1 MFLILF
7 KYKIKIMEK
16 PINISKIINNINKYR
31 QQNKSNNTKVYPYY
45 INITNAIINGL
56 SIKYF
61 INLSFYA
68 LMFSYL
74 TQAYKLVDVLIPIN
88 ICNVIIYTLVIIID
102 SKGVI
107 LDTLGN
113 NKFKKLSKDTR
124 SKIINN
130 DEDIS
135 KYYIFSSL
143 IYYLFIL
150 IITLIINHNIQKTDQ
165 DYLSLFGLNLLL
177 FIGFILV
184 SRINIFTTQKE
195 EFYIILYI
203 SLLFTLTY
211 ILNN

>member
-1 MFLILF
+1 M
-7 KYKIKIMEK
+7 KNS
-16 PINISKIINNINKYR
+16 INISKIINNIKKYR
-31 QQNKSNNTKVYPYY
+31 QQNESNFAKVYPYY
-45 INITNAIINGL
+45 INITNAITNGL

-68 LMFSYL
+68 LIFSYL
-74 TQAYKLVDVLIPIN
+74 TQAFKLVDILIPIN

-102 SKGVI
+102 SNGVI

-113 NKFKKLSKDTR
+113 SSFKKLSKDTR
-124 SKIINN
+124 NKIINN

-165 DYLSLFGLNLLL
+165 DYLSIFGLNLLL

-184 SRINIFTTQKE
+184 SRINIFTNQKE
-195 EFYIILYI
+195 ELYIVLYI

>member
-1 MFLILF
+1 
-7 KYKIKIMEK
+7 MENQ
-16 PINISKIINNINKYR
+16 INISKIINNIKKYR
-31 QQNKSNNTKVYPYY
+31 QQNKSNNVKVYPYY
-45 INITNAIINGL
+45 INFTSAIINGL

-61 INLSFYA
+61 INLGFYA
-68 LMFSYL
+68 LIFSYL
-74 TQAYKLVDVLIPIN
+74 TQAYKLVDILIPIN

-113 NKFKKLSKDTR
+113 NKFKKLCKDTR

-130 DEDIS
+130 DEDII

-211 ILNN
+211 IFNN

>member
-1 MFLILF
+1 
-7 KYKIKIMEK
+7 MEK

-102 SKGVI
+102 SKEVI

>member
-102 SKGVI
+102 SKEVI